1 MIPTTVFK
9 NPIRLWRIPK
19 ILKKVDYFLFLAMI
33 LALVFGLVVIL
44 STNREAFGRQII
56 FALSGLTIYIGVSL
70 FDYRLLKKVSI
81 GLYVAVVGLLGLV
94 FVSGIVTRGAARWL
108 EFGTGQFQ
116 PSEFSKV
123 VLILLLASALSSH
136 ISRLSFKGF
145 LMSAGLTIVPV
156 LLIYFQPDLG
166 TSIILLT
173 IWLGVI
179 VAAGLKPFYLFSMAA
194 SGLGLLV
201 PLWSVLKDYQ
211 RRRIIS
217 FLNPARDPLGSGY
230 NVLQAQIAV
239 GSGQFWG
246 RGFGRGTQSHLQF
259 LPEHYTDFVFASLSE
274 EWGFVGALVLLL
286 FFAVLLVRILMVA
299 RDAGDGFGNLI
310 AIGVFSFLL
319 PQIFI
324 NVGMNLGI
332 MPITGIPLP
341 LVSYGGS
348 SLWVTMMAL
357 GLVQSVAI
365 RRKK

>member
-1 MIPTTVFK
+1 MISLSALT
-9 NPIRLWRIPK
+9 IPK
-19 ILKKVDYFLFLAMI
+19 VLKRADPFLFLAMI
-33 LALVFGLVVIL
+33 LLLVFGLMAIL
-44 STNREAFGRQII
+44 STNREALGRQLI
-56 FALSGLTIYIGVSL
+56 FALTGFLIYIGVSL

-81 GLYVAVVGLLGLV
+81 GLYVAVVGLLGLI
-94 FVSGIVTRGAARWL
+94 FVSGVVTRGAARWL
-108 EFGTGQFQ
+108 KFGAGQLQ

-123 VLILLLASALSSH
+123 ALILLLAATLSPY
-136 ISRLSFKGF
+136 ISRLSFKG
-145 LMSAGLTIVPV
+145 LLISVGLTLVPG
-156 LLIYFQPDLG
+156 LLVYFQPDLG

-179 VAAGLKPFYLFSMAA
+179 FAAGLRPAYLFLMAA
-194 SGLGLLV
+194 GGLSLLV

-211 RRRIIS
+211 RQRILS
-217 FLNPARDPLGSGY
+217 FLNPALDPLGGGY
-230 NVLQAQIAV
+230 NVRQSVIAV
-239 GSGQFWG
+239 GSGRLWG

-259 LPEHYTDFVFASLSE
+259 LPEHYTDFIFAALSE

-286 FFAVLLVRILMVA
+286 FFAVLLVRILRVA
-299 RDAGDGFGNLI
+299 RDAGDGFGSLI
-310 AIGVFSFLL
+310 AVGVFSFLL

-332 MPITGIPLP
+332 TPITGIPLP

-365 RRKK
+365 RRRRW

>member
-1 MIPTTVFK
+1 MISPPAVQF
-9 NPIRLWRIPK
+9 PK
-19 ILKKVDYFLFLAMI
+19 ILKKVDPFLFLAMI
-33 LALVFGLVVIL
+33 LALIFGLVVIL
-44 STNREAFGRQII
+44 STNPEAFGRQII
-56 FALSGLTIYIGVSL
+56 FALTGLLIYIGVSL
-70 FDYRLLKKVSI
+70 FDYRLLKKISI
-81 GLYVAVVGLLGLV
+81 GLYTAVVGLLALV

-108 EFGTGQFQ
+108 ELGTGQFQ

-123 VLILLLASALSSH
+123 ALILLLAATLSSH
-136 ISRLSFKGF
+136 ISRLSFRAF
-145 LMSAGLTIVPV
+145 LTSTILTAVPV
-156 LLIYFQPDLG
+156 LLVYFQPDLG

-173 IWLGVI
+173 IWLGLMI
-179 VAAGLKPFYLFSMAA
+179 AAGLKPAHLFLMAA
-194 SGLGLLV
+194 VGLGLLA
-201 PLWSVLKDYQ
+201 PLWSFLKDYQ
-211 RRRIIS
+211 RQRIIS
-217 FLNPARDPLGSGY
+217 FLNPARDPLGGGY

-259 LPEHYTDFVFASLSE
+259 LPEYYTDFIFASLSE
-274 EWGFVGALVLLL
+274 EWGFVGAVVLLL

>member
-1 MIPTTVFK
+1 MIP
-9 NPIRLWRIPK
+9 IPVPK
-19 ILKKVDYFLFLAMI
+19 TLKKVDYFLLLTMI
-33 LALVFGLVVIL
+33 LLLVSGLTVIL

-56 FALSGLTIYIGVSL
+56 FALSGLVIYIGVSL

-81 GLYVAVVGLLGLV
+81 GLYAAVVGLLGLV
-94 FVSGIVTRGAARWL
+94 FVSGVVTRGAVRWL
-108 EFGTGQFQ
+108 EFRTTQFQ

-123 VLILLLASALSSH
+123 ALILLLASLLSSH
-136 ISRLSFKGF
+136 ISRLSLKVF
-145 LMSAGLTIVPV
+145 LASTVLTAIPV
-156 LLIYFQPDLG
+156 ILVYLQPDLG
-166 TSIILLT
+166 TSITLLT
-173 IWLGVI
+173 IWLGI
-179 VAAGLKPFYLFSMAA
+179 TVAAGLKPSHLFLMAA
-194 SGLGLLV
+194 AGLGLLA
-201 PLWSVLKDYQ
+201 PLWSFLKSYQ
-211 RRRIIS
+211 RQRITS

-259 LPEHYTDFVFASLSE
+259 LPEHHTDFIFASLSE
-274 EWGFVGALVLLL
+274 EWGFVGALVLL
-286 FFAVLLVRILMVA
+286 FFFTVLLVRILMVA

-348 SLWVTMMAL
+348 SLWVTMVAL

-365 RRKK
+365 RRRK

>member
-1 MIPTTVFK
+1 MISPSA
-9 NPIRLWRIPK
+9 IQIPK
-19 ILKKVDYFLFLAMI
+19 ILKKVDYFLFLVMI

-44 STNREAFGRQII
+44 STNREAFDRQII
-56 FALSGLTIYIGVSL
+56 FALTGLLIYIGVSL

-94 FVSGIVTRGAARWL
+94 FISGIVTRGAARWL

-123 VLILLLASALSSH
+123 ALILLLAATLSSH
-136 ISRLSFKGF
+136 LSRLSFKGF
-145 LMSAGLTIVPV
+145 LISVGVTIVPV
-156 LLIYFQPDLG
+156 LLVYFQPDLG

-173 IWLGVI
+173 IWLGII
-179 VAAGLKPFYLFSMAA
+179 VAAGLKPLYLFLMAA
-194 SGLGLLV
+194 LGLGLLV
-201 PLWSVLKDYQ
+201 PLWSVLKSYQ
-211 RRRIIS
+211 KQRVVS
-217 FLNPARDPLGSGY
+217 FLNPSRDPLGGGY
-230 NVLQAQIAV
+230 NVLQAKIAV

-259 LPEHYTDFVFASLSE
+259 LPEHYTDFIFASLSE
-274 EWGFVGALVLLL
+274 EWGLVGALVLLL

-299 RDAGDGFGNLI
+299 RDAGDGFGSLM
-310 AIGVFSFLL
+310 ALGVFSFLL

-348 SLWVTMMAL
+348 SLWVTMVAL

-365 RRKK
+365 RRKR